1 MQLIIP
7 LRPVR
12 RLLLA
17 LWAVFVVTGFTVEI
31 LHYTCTFESRPLWVD
46 IFSLSY
52 EDNLPTWYSSFLL
65 SACGVLLACIW
76 SRPPAERHGHGFFW
90 GTLCLGFLYMSL
102 DESASYHEQMSL
114 WFHGNRGVLYFGWV
128 MPAGA
133 LVLVLGLVFLKFL
146 FTLPGIWRKRFVI
159 AGVIYVGGALLM
171 ELPLGWWVDKHGNE
185 GGFGYVLIDG
195 VQESME
201 ILGSTLFLRALLQY
215 YDERPRALSV
225 HA

>member
-17 LWAVFVVTGFTVEI
+17 VWAVLAVTGFTVEI
-31 LHYTCTFESRPLWVD
+31 LHYTCNFETRPVWVD
-46 IFSLSY
+46 TFSLSC
-52 EDNLPTWYSSFLL
+52 EDNVPTWYSSFLL
-65 SACGVLLACIW
+65 STCGVMLACIW

-102 DESASYHEQMSL
+102 DESASYHEHMSL
-114 WFHGNRGVLYFGWV
+114 WFHDTSGVLYYGWV
-128 MPAGA
+128 IPAGG

-146 FTLPGIWRKRFVI
+146 FTLPVIWRKRFVI
-159 AGVIYVGGALLM
+159 AGVIYVGGALFM
-171 ELPLGWWVDKHGNE
+171 ELPLGWWVDKHGEE

-215 YDERPRALSV
+215 YDERPRPASAV
-225 HA
+225 A